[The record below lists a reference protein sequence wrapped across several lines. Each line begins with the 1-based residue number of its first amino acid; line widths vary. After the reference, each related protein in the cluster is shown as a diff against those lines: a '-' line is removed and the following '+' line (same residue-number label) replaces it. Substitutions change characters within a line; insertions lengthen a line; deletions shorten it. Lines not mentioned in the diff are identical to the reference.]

1 MFRLIF
7 KSALNSLLQRK
18 SRSIMVILMIVLSL
32 WGLMFMQGIYDGMI
46 KQMIDNALRS
56 DCGEISL
63 YAKDFRASKDIKKYI
78 KDEEALEDFFNSRDD
93 IKSYTRRIQTQGLA
107 ATARYSKNIFIY
119 AVDREQ
125 EIKQSR
131 LNEYIKEGSFDFGS
145 KSQGV
150 IVGFK
155 LAKKLK
161 IKLGKKLILT
171 TQDINNEIVS
181 IKLNVTGIIKTNNM
195 AFDENAVFMDLK
207 RGKKF
212 LNLDGMNHI
221 AIRVNGKSDIAG
233 LKKDLKKNFPN
244 LESYSWDEIYPALLQ
259 SKKMMEVFA
268 LVSYLIVFLTAAAG
282 IFAVVLISVLERL
295 REFGILRAVG
305 TRFHI
310 IAYMIFCESL
320 IIGVAGF
327 VLGSLTGF
335 LTLYYFNI
343 YGLDLSSFSDAL
355 DEFGMDAVT
364 YAVIRLEYFI
374 TGFIAVFSA
383 IILSILIPLRILKRS
398 NPVEVING

>member
-1 MFRLIF
+1 
-7 KSALNSLLQRK
+7 
-18 SRSIMVILMIVLSL
+18 MVILMIVLSL
-32 WGLMFMQGIYDGMI
+32 WGLMLMQGIYDGMI

-56 DCGEISL
+56 DCGEVSI

-78 KDEEALEDFFNSRDD
+78 KDEKALESFLGGRKD
-93 IKSYTRRIQTQGLA
+93 IGSYTKRIEVQGLS
-107 ATARYSKNIFIY
+107 ATAGYSKNIFIY
-119 AVDREQ
+119 AVERDR

-131 LNEYIKEGSFDFGS
+131 LNEYIKEGVFDFGS
-145 KSQGV
+145 KAQGAV
-150 IVGFK
+150 VGFK

-161 IKLGKKLILT
+161 IKPGKKIILT

-181 IKLNVTGIIKTNNM
+181 IKLKVTGIIKTNNM
-195 AFDENAVFMDLK
+195 AFDENAVFMDLE

-212 LNLDGMNHI
+212 LNLEGINHI
-221 AIRVNGKSDIAG
+221 AVRVNDETDISNLKEG
-233 LKKDLKKNFPN
+233 LKKRFPS
-244 LESYSWDEIYPALLQ
+244 LESYGWDEIYPALLQ

-268 LVSYLIVFLTAAAG
+268 FVSYLIVFLTAAAG

-310 IAYMIFCESL
+310 LAYMVFCESL
-320 IIGVAGF
+320 ILGIIGF
-327 VLGSLTGF
+327 FLGSLTGF

-343 YGLDLSSFSDAL
+343 HGLDLSSFSDAL

-364 YAVIRLEYFI
+364 YAVIRAEYFI
-374 TGFIAVFSA
+374 TGFVAVFSA